1 VALIPLSLR
10 NIAGFRI
17 LESTGYGGC
26 GGMLFE
32 DGVDESDKNKIIDII
47 KRRIAAFLTDYK
59 VTSFDIL
66 SSSIYNHDNAMYD
79 IGRGRTRV
87 SKEAVSIIDLSKP
100 ETLIWR
106 DLKSGCRQAIRKA
119 EKNGL
124 NVIKAE
130 GYSDIEEFYG
140 FILQRYATTG
150 AKIIPYK
157 YFSFLWERWGKK
169 NDILNLFF
177 IQKEGKNIGGILIAK
192 FKDVVTFLNMSCE
205 AKMFYLRPNNLLIW
219 HVIKWAKE
227 CRCRWYEVN
236 RIYLKD
242 RESKKARLGYFFKGF
257 SDDIVYRDRISVVA
271 APFRFTCYLLLRHAS
286 AFLMPNK

>member
-1 VALIPLSLR
+1 
-10 NIAGFRI
+10 
-17 LESTGYGGC
+17 
-26 GGMLFE
+26 
-32 DGVDESDKNKIIDII
+32 
-47 KRRIAAFLTDYK
+47 
-59 VTSFDIL
+59 
-66 SSSIYNHDNAMYD
+66 MYD

-140 FILQRYATTG
+140 FILQRYTTTG

-177 IQKEGKNIGGILIAK
+177 IQKEGKNI
-192 FKDVVTFLNMSCE
+192 
-205 AKMFYLRPNNLLIW
+205 
-219 HVIKWAKE
+219 
-227 CRCRWYEVN
+227 
-236 RIYLKD
+236 
-242 RESKKARLGYFFKGF
+242 
-257 SDDIVYRDRISVVA
+257 
-271 APFRFTCYLLLRHAS
+271 
-286 AFLMPNK
+286 